1 MGSELTPE
9 VLADLRAKASAA
21 TPGPWRTGMSLRHA
35 TREDLLSEIAT
46 QWLLPAGHP
55 ECDPDFFGVVSG
67 RGDDARMPCVTGNG
81 PTSRWNALFIAAAN
95 PATVIALLDE
105 IEVWRK
111 TSQTA
116 LESSIRTSLTS
127 EVMRA
132 SIRDAFDAGARAMR
146 DAVLEQGDDATHA
159 PDIANLPGRPE

>member
-9 VLADLRAKASAA
+9 VLATLRKIAETKAAWDQDVQID
-21 TPGPWRTGMSLRHA
+21 PPC
-35 TREDLLSEIAT
+35 LL
-46 QWLLPAGHP
+46 
-55 ECDPDFFGVVSG
+55 
-67 RGDDARMPCVTGNG
+67 
-81 PTSRWNALFIAAAN
+81 
-95 PATVIALLDE
+95 ALLDE

-146 DAVLEQGDDATHA
+146 DAVLEQDDDATHA
-159 PDIANLPGRPE
+159 PDITKLPGRPETKENI